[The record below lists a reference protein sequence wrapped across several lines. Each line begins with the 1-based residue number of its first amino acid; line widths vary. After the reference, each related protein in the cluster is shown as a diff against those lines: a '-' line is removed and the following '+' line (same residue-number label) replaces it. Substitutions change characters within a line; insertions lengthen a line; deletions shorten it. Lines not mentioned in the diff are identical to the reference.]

1 MSDIAQPVI
10 ETKEA
15 RGDYA
20 HFVAEPLDKG
30 FGTTLGNALRRI
42 LLSSLPGAAVTQ
54 VRIEGVQHE
63 FSPLPKAKE
72 DTMDFLLNL
81 KGLRLKSLANRPGRL
96 ILDVKG
102 KKKVTA
108 GDIEPSNDFE
118 VANPDL
124 YLLTLDDKDAHL
136 YMEMDVE
143 LGRGYILADSKE
155 NPTIGTI
162 PQDAIFSPVE
172 KVNYTTEPVHMG
184 QETSYERL
192 HLHVWT
198 DGTISPSEALSE
210 SAAIL
215 LKQFQPFTSVGG
227 APVVVHEK
235 RVEKL
240 TIPEEKF
247 NMPIEQLDLSV
258 RSLNCL
264 RHAGLT
270 TVGEVLTRGI
280 DELMGLRNFGLK
292 SLNELEERLQVF
304 GLSLNQ
310 PGEGC
315 PPEEEPVVAEE
326 EEEEKKP
333 KRKRSQAAAE

>member
-10 ETKEA
+10 EIKEA
-15 RGDYA
+15 SGKYA

-30 FGTTLGNALRRI
+30 FGTTLGNALRRV

-81 KGLRLKSLANRPGRL
+81 KSLRLKAVSGRPGRL

-102 KKKVTA
+102 KRKVTA
-108 GDIEPSNDFE
+108 ADIELSNDFAI
-118 VANPDL
+118 ANPDL
-124 YLLTLDDKDAHL
+124 YLLTLDDKDAHV
-136 YMEMDVE
+136 YIEMDVE
-143 LGRGYILADSKE
+143 IGRGYLLADSKE

-172 KVNYTTEPVHMG
+172 KVNYSIEPVHIG

-198 DGTISPSEALSE
+198 DGTVSPSDAVSQ
-210 SAAIL
+210 STAIL
-215 LKQFQPFTSVGG
+215 LKQLQPFSSVIGT
-227 APVVVHEK
+227 PVVLSEK
-235 RVEKL
+235 RSEKL
-240 TIPEEKF
+240 SIPEEKF
-247 NMPIEQLDLSV
+247 NLPIEQLDLSV

-264 RHAGLT
+264 RHAGIT
-270 TVGEVLTRGI
+270 TVGEVMTKGI

-292 SLNELEERLQVF
+292 SLNELEERLQII

-310 PGEGC
+310 PDGGSTVAELAA
-315 PPEEEPVVAEE
+315 AEE
-326 EEEEKKP
+326 EDKKP
-333 KRKRSQAAAE
+333 KRKRPAAVAE

>member
-1 MSDIAQPVI
+1 
-10 ETKEA
+10 
-15 RGDYA
+15 
-20 HFVAEPLDKG
+20 
-30 FGTTLGNALRRI
+30 
-42 LLSSLPGAAVTQ
+42 
-54 VRIEGVQHE
+54 
-63 FSPLPKAKE
+63 
-72 DTMDFLLNL
+72 
-81 KGLRLKSLANRPGRL
+81 
-96 ILDVKG
+96 
-102 KKKVTA
+102 
-108 GDIEPSNDFE
+108 
-118 VANPDL
+118 
-124 YLLTLDDKDAHL
+124 
-136 YMEMDVE
+136 MEMDVE

-172 KVNYTTEPVHMG
+172 KVNYTTEPVHVG

-192 HLHVWT
+192 NLYVWT
-198 DGTISPSEALSE
+198 DGTISPSEAVSE

-215 LKQFQPFTSVGG
+215 LKQFQPFTSIGG
-227 APVVVHEK
+227 APVVIHEK

-240 TIPEEKF
+240 AIPEEKF

-310 PGEGC
+310 PGESC
-315 PPEEEPVVAEE
+315 PPEEVAAPVE

-333 KRKRSQAAAE
+333 KRKRSAAAE

>member
-1 MSDIAQPVI
+1 MSDIAQPII

-15 RGDYA
+15 WDGYA
-20 HFVAEPLDKG
+20 HFTVEPLEKG
-30 FGTTLGNALRRI
+30 YGGTLGNALRRV
-42 LLSSLPGAAVTQ
+42 LLSSLNGAAVTQ

-63 FSPLPKAKE
+63 FSPLPNAKE

-81 KGLRLKSLANRPGRL
+81 KNLRLQPLSGRPGRL

-102 KKKVTA
+102 KRKVTA
-108 GDIEPSNDFE
+108 ADIESSSDFQ

-124 YLLTLDDKDAHL
+124 YLFTLDDKDAHL
-136 YMEMDVE
+136 YVEMDVE
-143 LGRGYILADSKE
+143 IGRGFLMADSKD

-172 KVNYTTEPVHMG
+172 KVNYTIEPVHMG
-184 QETSYERL
+184 QEMSYERL
-192 HLHVWT
+192 HLHIWT
-198 DGTISPSEALSE
+198 DGTINPADALSQ
-210 SAAIL
+210 SASIL
-215 LKQFQPFTSVGG
+215 VSQLQPFTAIGG
-227 APVVVHEK
+227 APLVIHER

-240 TIPEEKF
+240 AIPEEKF

-264 RHAGLT
+264 RHAGLS
-270 TVGEVLTRGI
+270 TVGELLTKGI

-304 GLSLNQ
+304 GMSINQ
-310 PGEGC
+310 PEGVC
-315 PPEEEPVVAEE
+315 PPVETAEE
-326 EEEEKKP
+326 EEEDKKP
-333 KRKRSQAAAE
+333 KRKRAEAAAE

>member
-1 MSDIAQPVI
+1 VSEIAQPVVEI
-10 ETKEA
+10 KEA
-15 RGDYA
+15 SGNYA

-81 KGLRLKSLANRPGRL
+81 KGLRLKAVSGRPGRL

-102 KKKVTA
+102 KRKVTA
-108 GDIEPSNDFE
+108 ADIEPSNDFAI
-118 VANPDL
+118 ANPDL

-143 LGRGYILADSKE
+143 LGRGFIMADSKE

-198 DGTISPSEALSE
+198 DGTVSPSDALSQ
-210 SAAIL
+210 STMIL
-215 LKQFQPFTSVGG
+215 LKQFQPFTAVGG
-227 APVVVHEK
+227 LPTVVHEK
-235 RVEKL
+235 RAEKMV
-240 TIPEEKF
+240 IPEEKF

-264 RHAGLT
+264 RHAGIT
-270 TVGEVLTRGI
+270 TVGEVMTKGI

-304 GLSLNQ
+304 GLSLNR
-310 PGEGC
+310 PEEGC
-315 PPEEEPVVAEE
+315 PADAAPV

-333 KRKRSQAAAE
+333 KRKRAQAAAE

>member
-1 MSDIAQPVI
+1 LSDIAQPVI
-10 ETKEA
+10 ETTEA
-15 RGDYA
+15 FGNYA

-30 FGTTLGNALRRI
+30 FGTTLGNALRRV
-42 LLSSLPGAAVTQ
+42 LLSSLAGAAVTQ

-63 FSPLPKAKE
+63 FSPLPRAKE

-81 KGLRLKSLANRPGRL
+81 KGLRLKAMSGRPGRL

-102 KKKVTA
+102 KRKVTA
-108 GDIEPSNDFE
+108 ADIEPSNDFV
-118 VANPDL
+118 VANPAL

-143 LGRGYILADSKE
+143 LGRGYLLADSKE

-172 KVNYTTEPVHMG
+172 KVNYTTEPVHVG

-198 DGTISPSEALSE
+198 DGTVTPSDALSQ

-215 LKQFQPFTSVGG
+215 LKQLQPFTTIGG

-235 RVEKL
+235 RPDKL
-240 TIPEEKF
+240 DIPEEKF

-264 RHAGLT
+264 RHAGIT
-270 TVGEVLTRGI
+270 TVGEVMTKGI

-292 SLNELEERLQVF
+292 SLSELEERLQVF

-315 PPEEEPVVAEE
+315 PPEEAVPPI
-326 EEEEKKP
+326 EEEKKP
-333 KRKRSQAAAE
+333 KRKRPQAAAE

>member
-10 ETKEA
+10 ELKEV
-15 RGDYA
+15 RGDYG

-81 KGLRLKSLANRPGRL
+81 KGLRLKALSGRPGRL

-102 KKKVTA
+102 KRKVTA
-108 GDIEPSNDFE
+108 SDIEPSNDFS

-143 LGRGYILADSKE
+143 LGRGYLLADSKE

-172 KVNYTTEPVHMG
+172 KVNYTTEPVHTG
-184 QETSYERL
+184 QETSHERL
-192 HLHVWT
+192 DLHIWT
-198 DGTISPSEALSE
+198 DGTVTPSEALSQ

-215 LKQFQPFTSVGG
+215 LKQFNPFTTIGG
-227 APVVVHEK
+227 APTVISEK
-235 RVEKL
+235 RSERL
-240 TIPEEKF
+240 AIPEEKF
-247 NMPIEQLDLSV
+247 NMPIEGLDLSV

-270 TVGEVLTRGI
+270 TVGEVMTKGI
-280 DELMGLRNFGLK
+280 EELMGLRNFGLK

-304 GLSLNQ
+304 GLSINQ

-315 PPEEEPVVAEE
+315 LPVEAAEAPVV

-333 KRKRSQAAAE
+333 KRKRAQAAAE

>member
-1 MSDIAQPVI
+1 MSDIAQPII

-30 FGTTLGNALRRI
+30 FGTTLGNALRRV

-81 KGLRLKSLANRPGRL
+81 KGLRLKPVSGRPGRL

-102 KKKVTA
+102 KRKVTA
-108 GDIEPSNDFE
+108 ADIDPSNDFE

-172 KVNYTTEPVHMG
+172 KINYTTEPVHVG
-184 QETSYERL
+184 QDTSYERL

-198 DGTISPSEALSE
+198 DGTISPSDAVSQ

-215 LKQFQPFTSVGG
+215 LKQLQPFTAIGG
-227 APVVVHEK
+227 VPVVVHEK
-235 RVEKL
+235 RTEKL
-240 TIPEEKF
+240 SIPEEKF

-264 RHAGLT
+264 RHAGLS
-270 TVGEVLTRGI
+270 TVGEVMTRGI

-310 PGEGC
+310 PGETC
-315 PPEEEPVVAEE
+315 PPVEEEAVAAV

-333 KRKRSQAAAE
+333 KRKRPAAAAE

>member
-15 RGDYA
+15 TGDYA

-42 LLSSLPGAAVTQ
+42 LLSSLPGAAVTH

-81 KGLRLKSLANRPGRL
+81 KALRIKPLSGRPGRL

-162 PQDAIFSPVE
+162 PQDAIFSPVQ
-172 KVNYTTEPVHMG
+172 KVNYTTEPVHVG
-184 QETSYERL
+184 QETSCERL
-192 HLHVWT
+192 HMHVWT
-198 DGTISPSEALSE
+198 DGTITPSEAMSE
-210 SAAIL
+210 SATIL
-215 LKQFQPFTSVGG
+215 LKQFQPFTAIGG

-235 RVEKL
+235 RTEKL
-240 TIPEEKF
+240 SIPEEKF

-270 TVGEVLTRGI
+270 TVGEVMTRGI

-310 PGEGC
+310 PGESC
-315 PPEEEPVVAEE
+315 PTEEAAEPV

>member
-1 MSDIAQPVI
+1 MSDIAQPII

-15 RGDYA
+15 RDGYA
-20 HFVAEPLDKG
+20 HFTVEPLEKG
-30 FGTTLGNALRRI
+30 YGATLGNALRRV
-42 LLSSLPGAAVTQ
+42 LLSSLNGAAVTQ

-63 FSPLPKAKE
+63 FSPLPNAKE

-81 KGLRLKSLANRPGRL
+81 KSLRLRSLSGRSGRL

-102 KKKVTA
+102 KRRVSA
-108 GDIEPSNDFE
+108 ADIELSNDFQ

-124 YLLTLDDKDAHL
+124 YLFTLDDKDAHI
-136 YMEMDVE
+136 YVEMDVE
-143 LGRGYILADSKE
+143 IGRGFLMADSND
-155 NPTIGTI
+155 NPIIGTI

-172 KVNYTTEPVHMG
+172 KVNYTIEPVHMG
-184 QETSYERL
+184 QEMSYERL
-192 HLHVWT
+192 HLHLWT
-198 DGTISPSEALSE
+198 DSTISPSDALSQ
-210 SAAIL
+210 SASIL
-215 LKQFQPFTSVGG
+215 ASQLQPFTAIGG
-227 APVVVHEK
+227 APIVIHER

-240 TIPEEKF
+240 SIPDEKF

-270 TVGEVLTRGI
+270 TVGELLTKGI

-304 GLSLNQ
+304 GMSINQ
-310 PGEGC
+310 PEGMC
-315 PPEEEPVVAEE
+315 LTEKLP

-333 KRKRSQAAAE
+333 KRKRAEATAE

>member
-10 ETKEA
+10 ELKEL

-30 FGTTLGNALRRI
+30 YGTTLGNALRRV

-81 KGLRLKSLANRPGRL
+81 KGLRLKALSGRPGRL

-102 KKKVTA
+102 KRKVTA
-108 GDIEPSNDFE
+108 ADIEPSNDFS

-143 LGRGYILADSKE
+143 LGRGYTLADSKE

-184 QETSYERL
+184 QEMSYERL
-192 HLHVWT
+192 DLHIWT
-198 DGTISPSEALSE
+198 DGTVTPSEALSQ

-215 LKQFQPFTSVGG
+215 LKQLQPFTTIGG
-227 APVVVHEK
+227 SPTVIAEK
-235 RVEKL
+235 RIERL
-240 TIPEEKF
+240 AIPEEKF

-270 TVGEVLTRGI
+270 TVGEVMTKGI

-304 GLSLNQ
+304 GLTLNT
-310 PGEGC
+310 PGESC
-315 PPEEEPVVAEE
+315 PPVEAEPVV

-333 KRKRSQAAAE
+333 KRKRAQAAAE

>member
-1 MSDIAQPVI
+1 MSEIAQPVI
-10 ETKEA
+10 EIRSA
-15 RGDYA
+15 HGSDFA
-20 HFVAEPLDKG
+20 HFVVEPLDKG
-30 FGTTLGNALRRI
+30 FGTTLGNALRRV

-72 DTMDFLLNL
+72 DTIDFLLNL
-81 KGLRLKSLANRPGRL
+81 KGLRLKAVSGRPGRL

-102 KKKVTA
+102 KRKVTA
-108 GDIEPSNDFE
+108 GDIEPSSDFT

-124 YLLTLDDKDAHL
+124 YLLTMDDKDAHF
-136 YMEMDVE
+136 YVEMDVE
-143 LGRGYILADSKE
+143 IDRGYRLADSKE
-155 NPTIGTI
+155 NPTVGTI

-172 KVNYTTEPVHMG
+172 KVNYTTEPVHLG

-192 HLHVWT
+192 HLQVWT
-198 DGTISPSEALSE
+198 DGTVSPSEAVVQ
-210 SAAIL
+210 SANIL
-215 LKQFQPFTSVGG
+215 LKQFAPFASLGG
-227 APVVVHEK
+227 MPFPISEK

-264 RHAGLT
+264 RHAGIT
-270 TVGEVLTRGI
+270 TVGEVMTKGI

-310 PGEGC
+310 PGESAVA
-315 PPEEEPVVAEE
+315 PV

-333 KRKRSQAAAE
+333 KRKRAQAAVE